1 MNLFMLYYANLDWCP
16 WDKIEVTVGTEE
28 KEEMTYKKEEMTF
41 TQALKKY
48 EDYKVMWFCKTEV
61 WLKAK
66 SEE

>member
-28 KEEMTYKKEEMTF
+28 KEEMTFK
-41 TQALKKY
+41 QALKKY
-48 EDYKVMWFCKTEV
+48 KDYKVMWFSNTEV

>member
-1 MNLFMLYYANLDWCP
+1 MNLDTLYGMNLNWCP
-16 WDKIEVTVGTEE
+16 WDKIEVTVGTGE
-28 KEEMTYKKEEMTF
+28 KEEMTL

-48 EDYKVMWFCKTEV
+48 KDHEVRWFSKTEV

>member
-1 MNLFMLYYANLDWCP
+1 MNLSTLYYANLDWCP

-28 KEEMTYKKEEMTF
+28 KEEMIF
-41 TQALKKY
+41 RQALKKY
-48 EDYKVMWFCKTEV
+48 GDYKVTGFCKTEV